1 MRSRIKLSGILLLI
15 PITFVFLLSPVL
27 AKRLPVNIFTS
38 ADGLGSGF
46 VDNIYRDS
54 RGFMWFCTR
63 DGLSRFD
70 GSRFVTYRIGD
81 TASPPGI
88 EVIFETRTGDY
99 YVSTTGGTFRL
110 RPDVISEHR
119 SSFDRAMTAEFLFG
133 ARGSF
138 LEDKTGNLWINYGP
152 LSRLVERDGKTE
164 LVRYPLDIPTNE
176 NRPLQILDLAESQD
190 GSLWMN
196 SSWGLIRRM
205 ADDRIVFYPFDSPV
219 ETGSNSMI
227 VSRDG
232 RVWLTIGKEIHV
244 LLPEAPETLAGS
256 EKLITRK
263 IVPARTIIFN
273 PGGDVP
279 LPSLQGESFAY
290 RSDSE
295 NEFVENSYSKRLV
308 QTSDGSVW
316 ISAENLLY
324 EIGGGKLQIHS
335 ASEGLPAVMARMAED
350 RAGNLWIGGH
360 AGLARINRNGL
371 VTYGNGDGP
380 QSSRFFAAMSDING
394 APVFAGRDHTL
405 NRFNGTALDSVRP
418 QIPQDASYLW
428 TSRFA
433 MRSSDGDWWLLSN
446 DKLYR
451 FSGVSDFR
459 QLDGMAPST
468 IYDTSSGLPSNA
480 IFQIFED
487 SKKNIWVSTR
497 GSNSVGNGLSILT
510 PGSKTFRTLTEVEG
524 YPRGRAPS
532 SFWEDS
538 RGRIWLGFYEGGL
551 GIYDGETVR
560 VFDKET
566 GVPSTGLITDI
577 IVDSKGVMWL
587 ATSVL
592 GLFRVDDP
600 KSDTPTFAK
609 VDVASTPLSNNI
621 RTITEDKYGRL
632 YLGGARGVERYTP
645 DTGRVKRFTVS
656 EGLAADFVVDS
667 YRDKND
673 DLWFVTNDG
682 VSKLTPL
689 QDEDPPPPEV
699 LIGDVRISGKLASVS
714 ELGTTNFNTGELV
727 YTDNNFQIDWF
738 GLDLRAG
745 EFLRYQFMLEGA
757 DQDWSPQT
765 DQVTVTYANLGPG
778 TYRFL
783 VRAINTEGAA
793 SPSPAVVSFQI
804 LPPIWQRWWFL
815 TLTAIAVGLVIYGI
829 YTYRTRQLLQINAA
843 LEDAHKAEERLRRSR
858 EERLV
863 ELERVRS
870 RIATD
875 LHDDI
880 GASLTQIAILSQV
893 AQTKNGENRSGSAS
907 PLTKITEVSNELVG
921 TMSDIVWSIN
931 PAKDHLSD
939 LVQRMRR
946 FASDVL
952 APNGTIARFD
962 LPDDSSAIVVDSN
975 IRREVFLVF
984 KEAVNNIA
992 KHSGSTEVKVRLSIN
1007 DRMIELDVQDNGDG
1021 FDNVKPSFEDTF
1033 TSEGYSGNGIPSMR
1047 KRAMEMGG
1055 NLVIDST
1062 KGSGTTVKLR
1072 MPRELAF
1079 DDSII
1084 PNRGDI

>member
-1 MRSRIKLSGILLLI
+1 MKYSGI
-15 PITFVFLLSPVL
+15 FLLVPIALGLLFSSVF
-27 AKRLPVNIFTS
+27 AKRLPVKIFTS

-54 RGFMWFCTR
+54 RGFMWFSTR

-88 EVIFETRTGDY
+88 EVVFETRAGVY

-119 SSFDRAMTAEFLFG
+119 SSFDRAMTAEFLFA

-138 LEDKTGNLWINYGP
+138 LEDKAGNLWINNGP
-152 LSRLVERDGKTE
+152 LARLVERDGKVE
-164 LVRYPLDIPTNE
+164 LDRYPLDIPTNE
-176 NRPLQILDLAESQD
+176 NRPLQIIDLAESQD

-196 SSWGLIRRM
+196 SSWGLIRRLP
-205 ADDRIVFYPFDSPV
+205 DDRIVFYPFESPI

-227 VSRDG
+227 VSKSG
-232 RVWLTIGKEIHV
+232 HVWLTIGKEIHV
-244 LLPEAPETLAGS
+244 LLPEAPESFSGA
-256 EKLITRK
+256 EKLTTRK
-263 IVPARTIIFN
+263 LTPAREIVFT

-279 LPSLQGESFAY
+279 VPEQQGESFEY
-290 RSDSE
+290 RSDGE
-295 NEFVENSYSKRLV
+295 REFVENSYTKRLLET
-308 QTSDGSVW
+308 QDGSIW
-316 ISAENLLY
+316 ISAENLLF
-324 EIGGGKLQIHS
+324 EVSGGKLQVHTS
-335 ASEGLPAVMARMAED
+335 AEGLPAVMGRMAED
-350 RAGNLWIGGH
+350 SAGNLWVGGH

-371 VTYGNGDGP
+371 VTYGAGDGP
-380 QSSRFFAAMSDING
+380 QSSRFFAATSDING

-418 QIPQDASYLW
+418 KIPLDLSYLW

-433 MRSSDGDWWLLSN
+433 MRSSDGDWWVLSS
-446 DKLYR
+446 DKLFR
-451 FSGVSDFR
+451 FSGISDFR
-459 QLDGMAPST
+459 QLDGMDPST
-468 IYDTSSGLPSNA
+468 VYDTESGLPTNA
-480 IFQIFED
+480 VFQIFED
-487 SKKNIWVSTR
+487 SRKNIWVATR
-497 GSNSVGNGLSILT
+497 GSNSVGNGLSILG
-510 PGSKTFRTLTEVEG
+510 PGSKTFRTLTEAEG
-524 YPRGRAPS
+524 YPRGRSPS
-532 SFWEDS
+532 SFLEDG

-551 GIYDGETVR
+551 GIYDGEKVR

-566 GVPSTGLITDI
+566 GVPSTGLITDMVI
-577 IVDSKGVMWL
+577 DSKGVMWL
-587 ATSVL
+587 GTSVL

-600 KSDTPTFAK
+600 SSDTPKFAK

-632 YLGGARGVERYTP
+632 YLGGARGVERYCP
-645 DTGRVKRFTVS
+645 DTGHVKRFTVS

-689 QDEDPPPPEV
+689 QDEDPPPPQV
-699 LIGDVRISGKLASVS
+699 LIGDVRISGRLASVS
-714 ELGTTNFNTGELV
+714 ELGTSSFNTGELV

-757 DQDWSPQT
+757 DQDWSTQT
-765 DQVTVTYANLGPG
+765 DQATVTYANLRPG

-783 VRAINTEGAA
+783 VRAINTEGAS

-804 LPPIWQRWWFL
+804 LSPIWQRWWFL
-815 TLTAIAVGLVIYGI
+815 TLAAIAIGLVIYGV

-843 LEDAHKAEERLRRSR
+843 LEGAHKAEERLRRSR

-893 AQTKNGENRSGSAS
+893 AQAKNGENGNASTS

-952 APNGTIARFD
+952 ATNGIIARFD
-962 LPDDSSAIVVDSN
+962 LPDDSSAIIVDSN

-984 KEAVNNIA
+984 KEAINNIA
-992 KHSGSTEVKVRLSIN
+992 KHSGATNVKVRLSIS
-1007 DRMIELDVQDNGDG
+1007 DKMIELDVQDDGSG
-1021 FDNVKPSFEDTF
+1021 FDNVAPSFEDTF
-1033 TSEGYSGNGIPSMR
+1033 HSEGYSGNGIPSMR
-1047 KRAMEMGG
+1047 RRASEMEGT
-1055 NLVIDST
+1055 LAIDST
-1062 KGSGTTVKLR
+1062 KGRGTTVKLR
-1072 MPRELAF
+1072 MPRDLAF

-1084 PNRGDI
+1084 PNRG